1 PAPIQTQPSN
11 LRHTKHHAGTR
22 QPFPASFQP
31 HTPEN
36 FAHNVGI
43 FKDRAAADNCTPCDT
58 KSVLPPPPRYP
69 SHSGAYGAIGAG
81 IAPMIETNNILSNP
95 EGPEYQFL
103 VGEGTYVLKECLHL
117 ATPPPHPSEAPVVN
131 PNPLA
136 TTPQPAS
143 AGTKLSLISLDVRAA
158 PPFFYNKGASTST
171 TLSSSLGGDIQE
183 HPNEGRYSTEAGL
196 SSDGGDGR
204 GASLSDGVAP
214 PTSSLTM
221 VSAPAFGD
229 GNSALAPA
237 NTKDAA
243 KKKVAKPKNNMTKSN
258 SSFISR
264 VIVNESLAKKLQERP
279 TDGVFAF
286 ANINRAFQWLDL
298 SSPTKADYLTKILFT
313 KAHCLCHDVNPI
325 TKNIAHIDVIMGFST
340 GEIIWW
346 EPVSQRYTR
355 LNKNGIINGTPVSE
369 IRWIPGSE
377 SLFLAAHMDGSL
389 VVYDKDKED
398 AQFSPEEEQL
408 ATNGSSTNGESDSST
423 NGVNHNL
430 KIQIN
435 KSVHS
440 KNQKT
445 NPVASWKLSNQR
457 INAFAFSPDNRHL
470 AVVSEDGS
478 LRIID
483 YLKEELLDLYN
494 SYYGGFICITWSP
507 DGKYV
512 LTGGQDDL
520 ISIWSVVDSA
530 IVARCQGHQSW
541 VTSVAFD
548 PWRCDDRNYRFGSV
562 GEDCRLCLWDFNVGM
577 LHRPKAASVHHRGS
591 VSSRFPNPLQ
601 RQETANTSAS
611 RIRSNSTLSGGAVD
625 EDGSSIVHPV
635 EPRARIAMLPP
646 VSSKAVD
653 THPLCWLEFTEE
665 AIITSCKNGHIR
677 TWNRPTD
684 APVPTE
690 GASQP
695 S

>member
-1 PAPIQTQPSN
+1 MN
-11 LRHTKHHAGTR
+11 
-22 QPFPASFQP
+22 
-31 HTPEN
+31 N
-36 FAHNVGI
+36 
-43 FKDRAAADNCTPCDT
+43 
-58 KSVLPPPPRYP
+58 SVLPPPPRYP
-69 SHSGAYGAIGAG
+69 SHSGAYGTLGPG

-103 VGEGTYVLKECLHL
+103 VGEGTYVLKEDLHL

-136 TTPQPAS
+136 TNPQPAT
-143 AGTKLSLISLDVRAA
+143 AGTKLSLISLDMRAA
-158 PPFFYNKGASTST
+158 PPFFYKGSSAT
-171 TLSSSLGGDIQE
+171 TLSLTGDIKE
-183 HPNEGRYSTEAGL
+183 HPNEDRYSTEAGL
-196 SSDGGDGR
+196 SSDGGG
-204 GASLSDGVAP
+204 GTSLSDAQP
-214 PTSSLTM
+214 NSMTM
-221 VSAPAFGD
+221 IAAAPAFGD
-229 GNSALAPA
+229 GNTALAPA

-243 KKKVAKPKNNMTKSN
+243 KKKVPKPKNNMTKSN

-298 SSPTKADYLTKILFT
+298 SSASKADYLTKILFT
-313 KAHCLCHDVNPI
+313 KAHCLCHDVNTI
-325 TKNIAHIDVIMGFST
+325 TKSISHIDVIMGFST

-398 AQFSPEEEQL
+398 AQFSPEEEL
-408 ATNGSSTNGESDSST
+408 AANGTPNGESEATS
-423 NGVNHNL
+423 NVNHNL

-435 KSVHS
+435 KSIQS

-483 YLKEELLDLYN
+483 YLKEELLDLYH
-494 SYYGGFICITWSP
+494 SYYGGFISVCWSP

-520 ISIWSVVDSA
+520 ISIWSVEESA

-577 LHRPKAASVHHRGS
+577 LHRPKA
-591 VSSRFPNPLQ
+591 

-625 EDGSSIVHPV
+625 DEENTVVHAV
-635 EPRARIAMLPP
+635 EPR
-646 VSSKAVD
+646 
-653 THPLCWLEFTEE
+653 
-665 AIITSCKNGHIR
+665 HIR

-684 APVPTE
+684 APVPKE
-690 GASQP
+690 GAS
-695 S
+695 